1 MDDMD
6 FEYLRRAIE
15 YSQLSREHGNE
26 PFGAVLVD
34 SDENVLLEI
43 ENTELTENDITGHA
57 ETNLAREA
65 YRTFSPATLEQST
78 IYSSCEPCPMCSGAI
93 FWSGIGRLVYGL
105 STEALLEVKSGEVKG
120 HPLSCR
126 EVLEKGGVM
135 VEGPALEEQ
144 AARPHEGFW
153 DS

>member
-1 MDDMD
+1 MNDTDLE
-6 FEYLRRAIE
+6 FLREAIE
-15 YSQLSREHGNE
+15 YSRLSREHRNE
-26 PFGAVLVD
+26 PFGAILVGP
-34 SDENVLLEI
+34 EGEILLTV

-65 YRTFSPATLEQST
+65 YRSFSPSTLEQST

-93 FWSGIGRLVYGL
+93 FWSGIGRLVFGL
-105 STEALLEVKSGEVKG
+105 GKEGLLELKKGEVKG

-126 EVLEKGGVM
+126 EILERGDVT
-135 VEGPALEEQ
+135 VEGPALEQE

-153 DS
+153 ND